1 MTSSGKPTKTDAL
14 LSLSPSNIQVTV
26 SAASDDDS
34 DTLSSGQD
42 VVASDA
48 PGRHFT
54 ALTRTASSLRSPSS
68 IFRSSFVPDFVLD
81 GPSWKA
87 ASRHAAPS
95 CHLPQSTPQ
104 TNVVLQTHLFP
115 SDLYSGARFSRFEIE
130 EASRQRNGTTLL
142 DWLKSKGR
150 NPFSTAMRKQEQKEK
165 DRETHA
171 KAQHRESFSYDFF
184 ESRVNMQHDQDQTEG
199 AIRSL
204 NIARWFMTVLMG
216 LGTALVAC
224 CVFCR
229 ILDIVIVNISVGFV
243 SIASYCVAILWP
255 VADGS
260 GVWHPF
266 SVARGLPSGKECPM
280 IHSGSRIG
288 ARLSQGKFSSFGVD
302 TSWTK
307 FKGFRNDKVKRDSIS
322 HGAAV
327 GVAAAFGAPIGCVL
341 FALEEGASF

>member
-260 GVWHPF
+260 GI
-266 SVARGLPSGKECPM
+266 SEIKATLNGIK
-280 IHSGSRIG
+280 IHRVVRLKTLFCK
-288 ARLSQGKFSSFGVD
+288 ALSQGKFSSFGVD